1 MKRVVWKNSPTP
13 IYFSLSNLS
22 FPLSLSHSPPPS
34 LLPPYLLTL
43 ISAVF
48 HILSSKKKKDI
59 EIIISPLP
67 APLLKIEKFTSS
79 YIGSLKWMV
88 ADVALKL

>member
-22 FPLSLSHSPPPS
+22 FPLSLSHSPPHS

-48 HILSSKKKKDI
+48 HILSSEKKKDI

-67 APLLKIEKFTSS
+67 APLKIEKFTSS
-79 YIGSLKWMV
+79 YIGSLKWMA

>member
-22 FPLSLSHSPPPS
+22 FPLSLPHSPPHS

-48 HILSSKKKKDI
+48 HILSSEKKKDI

-67 APLLKIEKFTSS
+67 APLKIEKFISS
-79 YIGSLKWMV
+79 YIGSLKWMA